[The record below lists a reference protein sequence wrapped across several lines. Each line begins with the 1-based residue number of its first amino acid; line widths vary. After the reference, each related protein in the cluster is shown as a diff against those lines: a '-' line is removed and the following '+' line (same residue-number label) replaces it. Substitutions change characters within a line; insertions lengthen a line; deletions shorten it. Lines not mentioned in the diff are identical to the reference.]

1 MIGYDVTR
9 PCRGP
14 RFRSLSPVFRIDTK
28 RDFVKDNKREQ
39 ILFRKPEVHVRR
51 VPAFT
56 IQTEQKNTRPFALIP
71 KNDPNFLATTILDED
86 SKRFITSYE
95 DRQLPVR
102 VIDQGKSRGIEW
114 QIDPNTLKLNEAREL
129 LKIFASGLFIE
140 KQPYNF
146 IAVCGFQDLLK
157 TNFGPQIL
165 AQTLVDIIP
174 FVRKGL
180 DSKSIS
186 KRTEMLSLI
195 QQMASNGC
203 GPLLVPFY
211 RMLLP
216 PLRKT
221 SSRNRTSISTDIST
235 TEWDR
240 YLHAVDKT
248 LSMLEESGG
257 PNAYI
262 NIKYIIPCYYP
273 TR

>member
-1 MIGYDVTR
+1 MMQKKICG
-9 PCRGP
+9 CMCLN
-14 RFRSLSPVFRIDTK
+14 SLMDSEASSTFSYLHSCHIRKSTFFYNPLVFLK
-28 RDFVKDNKREQ
+28 S
-39 ILFRKPEVHVRR
+39 RKSS
-51 VPAFT
+51 
-56 IQTEQKNTRPFALIP
+56 NS
-71 KNDPNFLATTILDED
+71 NDRDED